1 LNNFVN
7 VAKQSESS
15 GIMAPPAA
23 AAFKWLCLRD
33 PRGLMPG
40 ILDFQNWREVPY
52 GTFDDSSASGFPA
65 GGRTQARSVEPEVSE
80 TAGKDQKAVQRRK
93 MPESS
98 HTRSGGPNR
107 DT

>member
-1 LNNFVN
+1 MISKAEILNNFVN

-93 MPESS
+93 
-98 HTRSGGPNR
+98 NA
-107 DT
+107 